1 MQSRLGAARAAAV
14 LAAVVAVAVSGCAS
28 SGHGAGKTAASAG
41 NAAQLLSAA
50 VRNAQSVN
58 SIVAATNVQ
67 VSSIP
72 DAGALGA
79 LGLTTSGTYT
89 AQSHPSSMRE
99 FAGTIQ
105 AGGQS
110 VGAIDLISAPAAVYV
125 KLPPMLKMLLHSSKP
140 WSMVSQSELKSGG
153 IVASV
158 LGEAQAVDPLAFVQL
173 LGKSANPRIAGTA
186 TINGA
191 ATTEVTGSV
200 PASAALANLPAS
212 LRSSFAQVGTGQIE
226 FQTWIDAQHNFR
238 KLIVSKAGSDSEGS
252 NRITFTVSNIN
263 QPVNVS
269 VPSASQVA
277 AIPAS
282 ALRGM

>member
-1 MQSRLGAARAAAV
+1 MQSRLRAVRATAV
-14 LAAVVAVAVSGCAS
+14 LAAVVAVAAGGCSS
-28 SGHGAGKTAASAG
+28 SGHGADKMAASAG

-67 VSSIP
+67 ASSIP
-72 DAGALGA
+72 GAGALGA

-105 AGGQS
+105 TGGQS

-125 KLPPMLKMLLHSSKP
+125 KLPPILKTLLHSSKP
-140 WSMVSQSELKSGG
+140 WTKVPQSELKSGG
-153 IVASV
+153 ILASL
-158 LGEAQAVDPLAFVQL
+158 LGEAQSVDPLAFVQL
-173 LGKSANPRIAGTA
+173 LGKSTNPRVAGTA

-200 PASAALANLPAS
+200 PASSALANLPAS
-212 LRSSFAQVGTGQIE
+212 LRSSFAQAGTGQIE
-226 FQTWIDAQHNFR
+226 FQAWIDAQHNFR
-238 KLIVSKAGSDSEGS
+238 KLIVSKAGSGSEG
-252 NRITFTVSNIN
+252 NTRIAFTVNNIN

-277 AIPAS
+277 TIPAS
-282 ALRGM
+282 ALSSM